1 MADNVNMADGDAGKI
16 HVDSVVNMSGHNELS
31 SSNLKLP
38 LRDETSDLK
47 GYILMYFVDQ
57 KPISYL
63 QTFCRKKRY
72 PAPVLYFQ
80 VLVLDFS
87 FAVGLRGQPGAVKY
101 IKLYFVIQ
109 LN

>member
-1 MADNVNMADGDAGKI
+1 MADNVNMADGDASKI

-31 SSNLKLP
+31 SANLKLP

-47 GYILMYFVDQ
+47 GYILMHFVDQ

-63 QTFCRKKRY
+63 QIFCRKKRY

-80 VLVLDFS
+80 HNVEYYELSV
-87 FAVGLRGQPGAVKY
+87 VTRGINPV
-101 IKLYFVIQ
+101 YF
-109 LN
+109 